1 MKKMM
6 DLEGMLSEKKGKKE
20 MSEKE
25 VQAKMEVLQELME
38 MLQDQQGNSVKSGMD
53 EMSMM
58 SAMPKE
64 MQKVT
69 VAAPDAEGLKEGL
82 EKAEDIMESSPMM
95 AEEKPEEEES
105 EYLSMNDEE
114 DEDSMFSK
122 KKS

>member
-95 AEEKPEEEES
+95 ASEESEEES
-105 EYLSMNDEE
+105 NTLSMNDEE
-114 DEDSMFSK
+114 DEDSMFAK